1 MTVYAVILVL
11 QDVAVVVV
19 ALALVVVVMDA
30 LAIVVANAM
39 EHAVAL
45 VDLAALEVVLEAI
58 YSQFINERE

>member
-1 MTVYAVILVL
+1 
-11 QDVAVVVV
+11 
-19 ALALVVVVMDA
+19 MDA

-45 VDLAALEVVLEAI
+45 VDLAVLEVVLEAI

>member
-1 MTVYAVILVL
+1 MTVYAVNHVL
-11 QDVAVVVV
+11 QDVAVVVA
-19 ALALVVVVMDA
+19 ALALVVVEMDA

-45 VDLAALEVVLEAI
+45 VDLAVLEVVLEAI